1 MKNDQVLNTADED
14 EIQITIS
21 QKKQT
26 NQDNEKLSFSMFL
39 NSLDGAT
46 ESYVPG
52 YN

>member
-1 MKNDQVLNTADED
+1 MNNNQVLTTTDED
-14 EIQITIS
+14 EVQITIS
-21 QKKQT
+21 EKKQT
-26 NQDNEKLSFSMFL
+26 NRENEKMSFSMFL